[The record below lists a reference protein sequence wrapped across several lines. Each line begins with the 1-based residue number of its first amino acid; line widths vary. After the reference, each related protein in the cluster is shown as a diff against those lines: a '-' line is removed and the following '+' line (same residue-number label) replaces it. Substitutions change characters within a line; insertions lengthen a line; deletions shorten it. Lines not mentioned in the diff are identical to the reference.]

1 MCQVIGKRERGE
13 MITVDETMGQ
23 PISKLC
29 REEREAHQGDGEG
42 SISHIPGRIQE
53 SLRSMEGK
61 R

>member
-1 MCQVIGKRERGE
+1 